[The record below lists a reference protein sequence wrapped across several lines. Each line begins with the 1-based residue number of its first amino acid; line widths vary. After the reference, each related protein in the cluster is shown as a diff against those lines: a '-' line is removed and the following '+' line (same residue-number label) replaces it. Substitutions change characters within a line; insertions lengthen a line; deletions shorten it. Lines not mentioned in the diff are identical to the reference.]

1 MVVVP
6 PFQGLRSGMVL
17 YSQGVALG
25 FIICAFQ
32 AKAGVAVG
40 WIMRA
45 FQAKAGVAL
54 GFIIHAFQAD
64 GPSQTTSYGGRG
76 RGRGLLLT
84 SY

>member
-32 AKAGVAVG
+32 AGGGGASGSIVC
-40 WIMRA
+40 
-45 FQAKAGVAL
+45 
-54 GFIIHAFQAD
+54 AFQAD
-64 GPSQTTSYGGRG
+64 CLSETKSRARFWQ
-76 RGRGLLLT
+76 GLAGT
-84 SY
+84 AREIQKAE